1 MLGFIGRRLASA
13 LPTAFIAL
21 ALVFFIARILP
32 GDPAIAILG
41 DSASEPALA
50 ALREKLGLNL
60 PIWQQ
65 FASYMA
71 DILRFDLGRSMVSGR
86 PVSED
91 ILHALPYTLEL
102 TTFAILF
109 GIMTGVPIGIWA
121 SLRRNGPADTI
132 SRAVALVG
140 LSFPPFFL
148 GICLLL
154 LFAIVFPIFPVI
166 STYEGGS
173 LRGRFSALVLPVFT
187 LGIIFMAFVARS
199 TRAAMLEVIPEIFV
213 RTARAKGIPESAV
226 LLHHMLRNALLPII
240 TVVGLYFGILMGNS
254 VVTEIVFT
262 RPGLGKMIVAALNSR
277 DYVTL
282 QGLTVVYCFIVIAVN
297 LATDILYGLADP
309 RVNLA

>member
-1 MLGFIGRRLASA
+1 MPGFIARRLAGA
-13 LPTAFIAL
+13 LPTVFIAL
-21 ALVFFIARILP
+21 TLVFFIARILP

-50 ALREKLGLNL
+50 ALREKLGLNRPL
-60 PIWQQ
+60 WMQ
-65 FASYMA
+65 FAGYMA
-71 DILRFDLGRSMVSGR
+71 DILRFDLGRSMISGR
-86 PVSED
+86 PVGED

-109 GIMTGVPIGIWA
+109 GILAGVPVGIWA
-121 SLRRNGPADTI
+121 SLRRNGAADYI
-132 SRAVALVG
+132 SRAVSLVG

-166 STYEGGS
+166 STHDGS
-173 LRGRFSALVLPVFT
+173 GLKGRIAALVLPGLT

-199 TRAAMLEVIPEIFV
+199 TRAAMLEVIPEIYV

-226 LLHHMLRNALLPII
+226 LFRHMLKNALLPII

-282 QGLTVVYCFIVIAVN
+282 QGLTIVYCCIVIVVN
-297 LATDILYGLADP
+297 LATDILYGIADP
-309 RVNLA
+309 RVKLA

>member
-1 MLGFIGRRLASA
+1 MLAFIARRLASA

-21 ALVFFIARILP
+21 VLVFFIARILP
-32 GDPAIAILG
+32 GDPALAILG
-41 DSASEPALA
+41 DSASEAALV
-50 ALREKLGLNL
+50 ALREKLGLGR
-60 PIWQQ
+60 PVWEQ
-65 FASYMA
+65 FIAYMG
-71 DILRFDLGRSMVSGR
+71 DVLRFDLGVSMVSGR

-102 TTFAILF
+102 TASAILF
-109 GIMTGVPIGIWA
+109 GIVAGVPIGIA
-121 SLRRNGPADTI
+121 SALQRNGPADYV
-132 SRAVALVG
+132 SRAVSLVG

-154 LFAIVFPIFPVI
+154 LFAIVIPVFPVI
-166 STYEGGS
+166 SVHEGGS
-173 LRGRFSALVLPVFT
+173 LRGRLMALALPALT

-213 RTARAKGIPESAV
+213 RTARAKGISEWRV
-226 LLHHMLRNALLPII
+226 LLRHMLRNALLPII

-282 QGLTVVYCFIVIAVN
+282 QGLTVVYCLIVIGVN
-297 LATDILYGLADP
+297 LVTDILYGLADP
-309 RVNLA
+309 RVKLA

>member
-1 MLGFIGRRLASA
+1 MLGFVARRLAGA
-13 LPTAFIAL
+13 LPTVFIAL
-21 ALVFFIARILP
+21 ALIFFIARILP
-32 GDPAIAILG
+32 GDPALAILG

-50 ALREKLGLNL
+50 ALREKLGLNRPL
-60 PIWQQ
+60 WAQ
-65 FASYMA
+65 FASYLA
-71 DILRFDLGRSMVSGR
+71 DILRLDLGRSMVSGR
-86 PVSED
+86 PVGED
-91 ILHALPYTLEL
+91 VLHALPYTLEL

-109 GIMTGVPIGIWA
+109 GIATGVPIGIWA
-121 SLRRNGPADTI
+121 SLRRNAAPDYV
-132 SRAVALVG
+132 SRAVSLVG

-154 LFAIVFPIFPVI
+154 LFAIVLPIFPVI
-166 STYEGGS
+166 SAHEGTS
-173 LRGRFSALVLPVFT
+173 LAARLSALVLPGMT

-226 LLHHMLRNALLPII
+226 LLRHMLRNALLPII

-282 QGLTVVYCFIVIAVN
+282 QGLTVVYCFIVITVN
-297 LATDILYGLADP
+297 LATDILHGLADP
-309 RVNLA
+309 RIKLA

>member
-1 MLGFIGRRLASA
+1 MLSFIARRLASA
-13 LPTAFIAL
+13 LPTVFIAF

-32 GDPAIAILG
+32 GDPALAILG
-41 DSASEPALA
+41 DSASEQALA
-50 ALREKLGLNL
+50 ALRERLGLNR
-60 PIWQQ
+60 PVWAQ

-71 DILRFDLGRSMVSGR
+71 DILRFDLGRSLISGR
-86 PVSED
+86 SVSED
-91 ILHALPYTLEL
+91 ILHALPFTLEL
-102 TTFAILF
+102 TTFAIAF
-109 GIMTGVPIGIWA
+109 GVVTGVPFGVWA
-121 SLRRNGPADTI
+121 SLRRNGAADYL
-132 SRAVALVG
+132 SRAVSLVG

-166 STYEGGS
+166 SAPQDNSLGS
-173 LRGRFSALVLPVFT
+173 RVMALILPGMT

-226 LLHHMLRNALLPII
+226 LLRHMLRNALLPII

-282 QGLTVVYCFIVIAVN
+282 QGLTIVYCVIVVTVN
-297 LATDILYGLADP
+297 LATDILYGLVDP
-309 RVNLA
+309 RVKLA

>member
-1 MLGFIGRRLASA
+1 MPGFVARRLASA
-13 LPTAFIAL
+13 LPTVFIAL

-32 GDPAIAILG
+32 GDPALAILG

-50 ALREKLGLNL
+50 ALREKLGLNR
-60 PIWQQ
+60 PVWAQ
-65 FASYMA
+65 FASYMG
-71 DILRFDLGRSMVSGR
+71 DILRFDLGRSMISGR

-109 GIMTGVPIGIWA
+109 GIVTGVPFGIWA
-121 SLRRNGPADTI
+121 SLRRNAAPDYL
-132 SRAVALVG
+132 SRAVSLVG

-154 LFAIVFPIFPVI
+154 LFAIAFPIFPVI
-166 STYEGGS
+166 STHEGTG
-173 LRGRFSALVLPVFT
+173 LRGRLSALVLPGMT

-226 LLHHMLRNALLPII
+226 LLRHMVRNALLPII

-282 QGLTVVYCFIVIAVN
+282 QGLTVTYCFIVITVN
-297 LATDILYGLADP
+297 LATDILHGLADP
-309 RVNLA
+309 RIKLA